1 MHLKLL
7 KKKLY
12 EEIINDFNKNK
23 DVYMFYLS
31 PIVFKLKT
39 KDFKNYKYSLFSK
52 IKNKE
57 LAEFKTYKLKKYL
70 KKDYEKDLKTIIKI
84 IFKSNYIDENNK
96 YALHYIK
103 KLVKKPSKL
112 CYINLIYRL
121 LTDINKK
128 TGGRLQIFRSFVYN
142 GLSNLTAFRN
152 PIVEKPI
159 EKKQEEN
166 LDKLAVLSSVKSI
179 TDLEIKRMKHNIDHI
194 KSKYSN
200 TESDFYQ
207 YISILREQDKIIKES
222 FAIINDEYNNYK
234 KIIDSYNKIIILYNN
249 YLLQTK
255 SLNSENDINTQKKY
269 NKYSKYIFDNDD
281 YYTMDDVYDYII
293 SKYND
298 LISSY
303 YNTIYKIKEKFIK
316 IDDKII
322 YNTESSIFIELLVN
336 KIDDEQ
342 SILLTKTIDLINKNS
357 NFKDYLLKY
366 IDIKNDF
373 EKFIADPI
381 NNYNIIINIY
391 NLYLLE
397 YYYNEISNLLDIYTK
412 EYTSVRNN
420 QTSTFEKIQ
429 ASYQEY
435 IQSKSIYD
443 KYRENDG
450 IIKSYYSSINNNSIS
465 SDYIQEYNAIIQLL
479 NQYINVNN
487 NIIKLLFNKIIE
499 DNSIQ
504 KEIQEYNEIYNEI
517 YKKFNYL
524 NTEIFN
530 PNNYYDTIYSYI
542 SNKYTDT
549 KITIK
554 IISAFYYSFI
564 LYKILKI
571 VKHFKNYKDLSLT
584 NIDEYIKT
592 INLSIYDKIDKDKD
606 IDISKLNSD
615 HLNNSIYALHLYYYL
630 NDYFH
635 ILTDI
640 TYEKYISAKKFV
652 IDLITT
658 IHNKYVNENQ
668 YLNFYKQLNID
679 NFILFNSNYP
689 NINYAYILI
698 IYIQFN
704 IKYLDEIKKH
714 ISEQNDEINI
724 IQIILNDINESLKLN
739 DKILNIPL
747 DNKELT
753 KYNIQT
759 LITNKIFSQ
768 FDYIINLEDIEYK
781 NAINDSLQL
790 LHINSVIEKIL
801 HSTESRLQQNYRN
814 HFLLHIIK
822 PNLVDSK
829 DFYSFFTTIII
840 KKTDVSAYITNINTT
855 NISNTEYYD
864 LLVSFNKYLVD
875 YYLKYYIKKLHL
887 EYSKN
892 EFSNNYKNLRLSI
905 IELNK
910 TFSKKQNI
918 EKKIL
923 DHKLLFNNTEIDNYN
938 NQIKIIN
945 AVLKS
950 IKEYTIKFLNYHYIF
965 IEGITHYFGNELN
978 GFIPELIEF
987 YNKNE
992 SIYQKINVLN
1002 YNPTVDYFS
1011 TSNASAL
1018 FEDINIII
1026 STIIEKTPNQ
1036 NKKYS
1041 LYILIIFYY
1050 SIFIQQY
1057 CNIFN
1062 IKNIKKYH
1070 SINNQITY
1078 LNNIISSKSITNDI
1092 FNNIFDNI
1100 LKFTYKQYIY
1110 NIYVLYT
1117 YNNLR
1122 DNYPNL
1128 YSLSFDIYDKI
1139 IKCINALIHN
1149 EIEDN
1154 LKLHN
1159 HQSQT
1164 IIKLGKSRESGK
1176 EEYNNIYFHK
1186 IDFMYLHFIR
1196 KLIIN
1201 EFILFT
1207 DSNIEFNYVYIL
1219 HNYINMII
1227 FYLNEIKT
1235 KIIRTSDN
1243 IIDNIIDNIN
1253 IIQIIL
1259 HTINEY
1265 LLRNGRETLIIP
1277 LPVYKGKNDNIKS
1290 FLNCLIS
1297 KLFTECEFTNISE
1310 CEYDTSKPP
1319 RLINFRRSIT
1329 NYSIYF
1335 DNENFKKYIKYLA
1348 NNDSE
1353 KSQFIKDASISYTT
1367 NFIYFYNTLIWYN
1380 RYVLDY
1386 HLKIFINIL
1395 INNDITSRKKFLDIL
1410 RLILELNALQTAI
1423 LKFAKLEIN
1432 SDIKLTK
1439 LQKNYYNEQF
1449 DIVNKQLA
1457 TQEAILGGNGE
1468 LNNYKLQF
1476 LLAEIYKRI
1485 KIFV

>member
-1 MHLKLL
+1 MNFKLL
-7 KKKLY
+7 KRKLY

-23 DVYMFYLS
+23 AVYMFYLS

-70 KKDYEKDLKTIIKI
+70 KKDYERDLKTIIKI
-84 IFKSNYIDENNK
+84 ICKSDYIDENNK

-128 TGGRLQIFRSFVYN
+128 TGG
-142 GLSNLTAFRN
+142 GLYISNIISKYFKST
-152 PIVEKPI
+152 EKPI
-159 EKKQEEN
+159 EESVENDTLKKLILYKEKFN
-166 LDKLAVLSSVKSI
+166 SF
-179 TDLEIKRMKHNIDHI
+179 EIKTMKNIIKKI
-194 KSKYSN
+194 KSKYEDKSYKFYKYITSN
-200 TESDFYQ
+200 YNKNNIENFFSTIDIFDYNSHILKNFIHSYN
-207 YISILREQDKIIKES
+207 SIIIIYNEYLIDLKHIITTS
-222 FAIINDEYNNYK
+222 NINYYKDAIFTINDHTNINEKAYNAHITEYNK
-234 KIIDSYNKIIILYNN
+234 
-249 YLLQTK
+249 
-255 SLNSENDINTQKKY
+255 
-269 NKYSKYIFDNDD
+269 
-281 YYTMDDVYDYII
+281 
-293 SKYND
+293 

-303 YNTIYKIKEKFIK
+303 TSDKSEETLSYKPEI
-316 IDDKII
+316 
-322 YNTESSIFIELLVN
+322 SIFIELLVN
-336 KIDDEQ
+336 KIDYEQ

-357 NFKDYLLKY
+357 DFKDYLLNY
-366 IDIKNDF
+366 IDIKNYF
-373 EKFIADPI
+373 EKNINDPI

-397 YYYNEISNLLDIYTK
+397 YYYNEISNKLYTYTK
-412 EYTSVRNN
+412 EYTSVRDN
-420 QTSTFEKIQ
+420 QTSTSEKIQ

-435 IQSKSIYD
+435 IQSKNIYN

-450 IIKSYYSSINNNSIS
+450 IIRSYYSSINDNSIS
-465 SDYIQEYNAIIQLL
+465 SDYIQQYNSIIQLL
-479 NQYINVNN
+479 NQDINSNFDN

-499 DNSIQ
+499 DNSM
-504 KEIQEYNEIYNEI
+504 QEEMQEFDEI
-517 YKKFNYL
+517 YKQFNYL

-530 PNNYYDTIYSYI
+530 PNIYNYYHTIYEYI
-542 SNKYTDT
+542 SNADT

-564 LYKILKI
+564 LYKI
-571 VKHFKNYKDLSLT
+571 FKMNSNDDIDKYK
-584 NIDEYIKT
+584 KK
-592 INLSIYDKIDKDKD
+592 INLSIYDKIDKD
-606 IDISKLNSD
+606 IIKLNSD

-630 NDYFH
+630 NDYFT

-658 IHNKYVNENQ
+658 IHNKYANENQ

-759 LITNKIFSQ
+759 KIDILIKNTKIFSQ
-768 FDYIINLEDIEYK
+768 FDYIIKLENIEYK

-822 PNLVDSK
+822 PNLADSK
-829 DFYSFFTTIII
+829 DFYLFLTNIIQ
-840 KKTDVSAYITNINTT
+840 KTDVSVSAYITNINTT

-892 EFSNNYKNLRLSI
+892 EFSYNYKNLRLSI

-923 DHKLLFNNTEIDNYN
+923 DHKLSFNNTEIDNYN

-1026 STIIEKTPNQ
+1026 STIIGKTPNQ
-1036 NKKYS
+1036 KKKYS

-1062 IKNIKKYH
+1062 IKNIEKYH
-1070 SINNQITY
+1070 SINTQITY
-1078 LNNIISSKSITNDI
+1078 LNNIISSESITNDI

-1128 YSLSFDIYDKI
+1128 YSLSFDIYGAI
-1139 IKCINALIHN
+1139 IKCINTLIHN

-1164 IIKLGKSRESGK
+1164 IIKLGILEKSGE
-1176 EEYNNIYFHK
+1176 EEYNNKYFHK

-1196 KLIIN
+1196 KLIID

-1243 IIDNIIDNIN
+1243 IIDNIIYNIN

-1277 LPVYKGKNDNIKS
+1277 LPLSVYKGKNDNIKS

-1297 KLFTECEFTNISE
+1297 SKLFTEFTFTYISNCKYE
-1310 CEYDTSKPP
+1310 TSKPP
-1319 RLINFRRSIT
+1319 SLINFRRSIKT

-1335 DNENFKKYIKYLA
+1335 DTENFKKYIKYLA
-1348 NNDSE
+1348 DNDFSE
-1353 KSQFIKDASISYTT
+1353 SQFIKIASISYTT

-1395 INNDITSRKKFLDIL
+1395 INKNNDITSRKKFLDIL

-1423 LKFAKLEIN
+1423 FKFAELKIN
-1432 SDIKLTK
+1432 FDIKLTK
-1439 LQKNYYNEQF
+1439 LQKDYYNEQF
-1449 DIVNKQLA
+1449 DIVNKQLAKA

-1485 KIFV
+1485 KIIEC